1 MDLNKR
7 LEDRYKKLDKYFLE
21 NQKMYFSYDEVNL
34 VLDIE
39 VSPNEEKT
47 KALTYSVAI
56 MNCDD
61 ETDICF
67 KYNTVEQ
74 ALEQLINLKCKKANV
89 YIHNLY
95 YDIKPFLIE
104 FINKYGN
111 NQNLEKIEEK
121 EIYNPFK
128 KEKSKLKVMDNK
140 NKSNKNEFSYDVV
153 LKKGMMYACT
163 FHAENIIVNEKLGLE
178 QPKQIRFF
186 DTLKI
191 IPYSL
196 QKSSQAFLNLE
207 LRKDG
212 IDYDKIR
219 NINDKLTFEEKT
231 YIYDDVFSLKYLV
244 RKLIIEGFEV
254 DGHTVRYTKITN
266 SSQSLSDYKDTLLED
281 FEHKLNSFE
290 DEEFYQQIHTKLLKT
305 RYFVLDD
312 DKRNLKKDILFK
324 TVFPPL
330 NYFMDSYLRH
340 SYYGGLSFVDFKNVK
355 KYKKVKNKIGVVL
368 DVNSL
373 YPYVMLDKLL
383 PVGYPIYKNKPYTE
397 MNKKYKEIYSLYIQE
412 ITIYNMKLKKGKT
425 AFVQVKDRTDFNG
438 REVIEENINKDGKK
452 VPITLLL
459 CNPLLD
465 LLFENYNIK
474 AYYLGGHIA
483 FQGQYNLFKNYLDF
497 WGMIKKKSVGA
508 NREIAKL
515 RQNALYGKFGSNG
528 DNEITYISVDGG
540 KFKAIN
546 THEEYITDN
555 IYLPISTF
563 ITSYAKEHLIK
574 AINNNRERF
583 MYCDTDS
590 MHLFGTIEEVKG
602 ITIHDKTY
610 GAWKHELT
618 FDDFIYIGAKRYAE
632 KDVKS
637 GKWDIKC
644 CGLSD
649 KIMKS
654 IDDIS
659 TFESCEYTSKELKKV
674 KLYTRKDDVYYYKD
688 KDFKIKVKGLY
699 KSKKS
704 KIVEGGTLI
713 IEQPYMLNASNF
725 YY

>member
-1 MDLNKR
+1 MDLNEK
-7 LEDRYKKLDKYFLE
+7 LQNRYKKLDKYFLE
-21 NQKMYFSYDEVNL
+21 EQKLYIKSDEVNL

-39 VSPNEEKT
+39 VSPNEYKN

-56 MNCDD
+56 MSCDD

-67 KYNTVEQ
+67 KYNTVEK
-74 ALEQLINLKCKKANV
+74 ALEQLLNLQCKKVNV
-89 YIHNLY
+89 YIHNLF

-111 NQNLEKIEEK
+111 NQVIETIQEK
-121 EIYNPFK
+121 EIYNPFN
-128 KEKSKLKVMDNK
+128 KEKINMKVMDNK
-140 NKSNKNEFSYDVV
+140 NRDKKPNYSYDVI
-153 LKKGMMYACT
+153 LKKGMMYSCS
-163 FHAENIIVNEKLGLE
+163 FYGENVVVNEKLGLE
-178 QPKQIRFF
+178 QPKQIRFY

-191 IPYSL
+191 IPYTL
-196 QKSSQAFLNLE
+196 QKSSEAFLGLI

-219 NINDKLTFEEKT
+219 NINDRLTFEEKT

-266 SSQSLSDYKDTLLED
+266 SSQSLSDYKDTLLQD
-281 FEHKLNSFE
+281 FYYKSNCF
-290 DEEFYQQIHTKLLKT
+290 DNEEFYQEIDTKLMKT
-305 RYFVLDD
+305 RFYTLDD
-312 DKRNLKKDILFK
+312 DKANLKKDILFK
-324 TVFPPL
+324 CVYPPL
-330 NYFMDSYLRH
+330 NYYIDSYLRH
-340 SYYGGLSFVDFKNVK
+340 SYYGGLSFVDFKNVN
-355 KYKKVKNKIGVVL
+355 KYTKVKNKKGVVL

-383 PVGYPIYKNKPYTE
+383 PVGYPIYKEKPYNQ
-397 MNKKYKEIYSLYIQE
+397 MSKKYKSNFPLYVQE
-412 ITIYNMKLKKGKT
+412 IIIYNMKLKKNKT
-425 AFVQVKDRTDFNG
+425 AFVQVKDDVNFNG
-438 REVIEENINKDGKK
+438 REVLEENINKNGKR
-452 VPITLLL
+452 VPIKLLL

-465 LLFENYNIK
+465 LLFENYNVK
-474 AYYLGGHIA
+474 AYYLGSHIA
-483 FQGQYNLFKNYLDF
+483 FKGINNLFKNYLDF
-497 WGMIKKKSVGA
+497 WGMIKKKSTGA

-528 DNEITYISVDGG
+528 DNEITYINVDGG

-574 AINNNRERF
+574 AINENRDRF
-583 MYCDTDS
+583 LYCDTDS
-590 MHLFGTIEEVKG
+590 MHLFGDIEEVKG
-602 ITIHDKTY
+602 ITIHDKNY
-610 GAWKHELT
+610 GAWKHEMT
-618 FDDFIYIGAKRYAE
+618 FNDFIYIGAKRYAE

-637 GKWDIKC
+637 NKWEIKC

-654 IDDIS
+654 IDDIE
-659 TFESCEYTSKELKKV
+659 TFSSCEYTSKELKKI
-674 KLYTRKDDVYYYKD
+674 KLYTKKDDVYYYKD
-688 KDFKIKVKGLY
+688 KDFKTKVKGLY

>member
-21 NQKMYFSYDEVNL
+21 NQKMYFKKDELNL

-39 VSPNEEKT
+39 VSPNKDKT
-47 KALTYSVAI
+47 KAITYSVAI
-56 MNCDD
+56 MSCDD

-74 ALEQLINLKCKKANV
+74 ALNQLVNLDVKRTNI
-89 YIHNLY
+89 YIHNLF

-111 NQNLEKIEEK
+111 KQNIDKIEEK
-121 EIYNPFK
+121 KIFNPFTK
-128 KEKSKLKVMDNK
+128 GKELMKVMES
-140 NKSNKNEFSYDVV
+140 KSRDTKTEFTYDVV

-163 FHAENIIVNEKLGLE
+163 FHLNNVVVNEKLGLE
-178 QPKQIRFF
+178 QPKQLRFF

-191 IPYSL
+191 IPYTL
-196 QKSSQAFLNLE
+196 QKSSQAFLDLN

-212 IDYDKIR
+212 IDYDKVR
-219 NINDKLTFEEKT
+219 NINDRLTFEEKT

-254 DGHTVRYTKITN
+254 DGHIVRYSKITN
-266 SSQSLSDYKDTLLED
+266 SSQSLSDYKDTLLQD
-281 FEHKLNSFE
+281 FEFKMNSFQ

-305 RYFVLDD
+305 RYFALDD
-312 DKRNLKKDILFK
+312 DKINLKKDILFK
-324 TVFPPL
+324 TVYPPL
-330 NYFMDSYLRH
+330 NYFMDSFLRH
-340 SYYGGLSFVDFKNVK
+340 SYYGGLSFVDFKNVEKYK
-355 KYKKVKNKIGVVL
+355 KYKNKTGLVF

-373 YPYVMLDKLL
+373 YPYVMLEKLL
-383 PVGYPIYKNKPYTE
+383 PVGHPNYYNKPYYE
-397 MNKKYKEIYSLYIQE
+397 MSKKYKSNYPLFIQE

-425 AFVQVKDRTDFNG
+425 AFVQVKDRADFNG
-438 REVIEENINKDGKK
+438 REVIEENINKNGKK
-452 VPITLLL
+452 VPIKLLL
-459 CNPLLD
+459 CNPLME
-465 LLFENYNIK
+465 LLFENYDVKVYNF
-474 AYYLGGHIA
+474 GCHVS
-483 FQGQYNLFKNYLDF
+483 FQGQNNLFKNYLDF
-497 WGMIKKKSVGA
+497 WGMIKKKSTGA

-528 DNEITYISVDGG
+528 DNEITYIDVEDG

-574 AINNNRERF
+574 AINNNRDRF

-590 MHLFGTIEEVKG
+590 MHLYGTIEQVKG
-602 ITIHDKTY
+602 IEIHDKNY
-610 GAWKHELT
+610 GCWKHEMT
-618 FDDFIYIGAKRYAE
+618 FNDFIYVGAKRYAE
-632 KDVKS
+632 RNIES
-637 GKWDIKC
+637 GKWEIKC

-659 TFESCEYTSKELKKV
+659 TFQSCEYTSKELKKI
-674 KLYTRKDDVYYYKD
+674 KLYTRNDDVYYYKD
-688 KDFKIKVKGLY
+688 KNFKTKVKGLY

-713 IEQPYMLNASNF
+713 IEQPYMLNVSNF